1 MSDFVKVLFC
11 VVIIVYVFSPID
23 CIPGPIDD
31 ILVILLGYVVNRK
44 TETVQRPELPEI
56 KKHQ

>member
-1 MSDFVKVLFC
+1 MNDFVKVLLC
-11 VVIIVYVFSPID
+11 VAIIVYVFSPID

-31 ILVILLGYVVNRK
+31 ILVILLGYVANRK
-44 TETVQRPELPEI
+44 VETVQNTELQEV